1 MKNILL
7 WSLSA
12 VTTLFIIG
20 GLIILGGCAQD
31 PVRKFA
37 VRIDG
42 NGNLATMECVGE
54 CLFLEFDE
62 IVPASTQ

>member
-1 MKNILL
+1 MKNIAL

-20 GLIILGGCAQD
+20 GLIILGGCSSE
-31 PVRKFA
+31 PERTLHI
-37 VRIDG
+37 RIDD

-54 CLFLEFDE
+54 CLFLEFEE
-62 IVPASTQ
+62 ILPASTQ